1 MAATWGGAAPHEIFF
16 GGANDESNS
25 SEVRN
30 YSERRSGNELLNWPI
45 CLCLSRRSNRLSRGL
60 GSVFDAHRYPELI
73 ATATTDRR
81 VSSTIVTQ
89 GNRENTR
96 RKLRA
101 NATGIAGAQTR

>member
-1 MAATWGGAAPHEIFF
+1 MTWGGAAPHEIFF
-16 GGANDESNS
+16 GGTNDKSNS

-60 GSVFDAHRYPELI
+60 GSVFDTHQYPELSPLPQQ
-73 ATATTDRR
+73 TDGYLM
-81 VSSTIVTQ
+81 SIVTQ

-96 RKLRA
+96 RKLQA
-101 NATGIAGAQTR
+101 NLPGERGAN